1 VDASSGSSEWKGSAA
16 AHLQD
21 DLIDAVIAS
30 CSFLPVTVRGNPC
43 ADGLLTNFFAPL
55 PRAAAGSYDTVLKV
69 CSVPQFLRPYN
80 WERADISPD
89 GKVGAGRLGPLE
101 LLGAAFQPAS
111 EEQLDNLTALGYAD
125 TYDWLRSL

>member
-1 VDASSGSSEWKGSAA
+1 M
-16 AHLQD
+16 
-21 DLIDAVIAS
+21 IAS

-89 GKVGAGRLGPLE
+89 GVCGCHPC
-101 LLGAAFQPAS
+101 PAVCVS
-111 EEQLDNLTALGYAD
+111 PARVFLTLTLTQANFCQYVHVLSKQG
-125 TYDWLRSL
+125 TVWFHV